1 MSCSDALPDLSSVQ
15 KLTLIIMLQ
24 LAECETLLY
33 SNLGFNFNAAFCRGF
48 LKSYKYLYILTAYT
62 KHFCFFFHAY
72 FQSVSLTMR
81 GLLLRVAK
89 FPFIFLVPSGTRSQ
103 NHKLSEAFF
112 SDHKLSEWCPD
123 LSRVIM

>member
-89 FPFIFLVPSGTRSQ
+89 IPFMSKIRASIETQFMGLQ
-103 NHKLSEAFF
+103 KLIHMGSIT
-112 SDHKLSEWCPD
+112 LP
-123 LSRVIM
+123 